1 MAKAAAWNR
10 QDNSPYPD
18 VNRQQEFIMKAVF
31 YSENGGPE
39 VMQYGERPDPT
50 LQDDGVLIRSEAI
63 SIEGGDLLN
72 RLISPPDP
80 VPFIPGYQA
89 AGIVEAV
96 GPSVT
101 LFQPGDRVVAFNWC
115 GSHAELFAAPE
126 SFTYAIPDS
135 LDLALASVAPIAFGT
150 AYDALIEY
158 GNLQPGEFVLI
169 QGAGGGVGLAAV
181 QIAKAA
187 GATVIGTASS
197 NERLERI
204 RPFGLDHVINYRDED
219 IAERCLSIT
228 GGSGVDIAVDLA
240 GGKGKELLIKALRP
254 HGRYAAV
261 GAATGEIPSF
271 SFFELIGE
279 MLHVF
284 GVSLGQEMHTERVR
298 ALVADIFAKLE
309 DGSYRM
315 PIDKTFALSDA
326 VAAHRHVAESHPFGR
341 VIMKP

>member
-1 MAKAAAWNR
+1 
-10 QDNSPYPD
+10 
-18 VNRQQEFIMKAVF
+18 MKAVF

-39 VMQYGERPDPT
+39 VMQYGDRPDPEM
-50 LQDDGVLIRSEAI
+50 QDDSVLIRSEAI

-72 RLISPPDP
+72 RLLSPPDP

-101 LFQPGDRVVAFNWC
+101 LFQPGDRVVAFNWS

-126 SFTYAIPDS
+126 SFTYAIPET
-135 LDLALASVAPIAFGT
+135 LDLSLAAVAPIAFGT

-158 GNLQPGEFVLI
+158 GDLQPGETVLI

-187 GATVIGTASS
+187 GATVIGTSS
-197 NERLERI
+197 SDERLELI
-204 RPFGLDHVINYRDED
+204 RPFGLDHGINYREED

-228 GGSGVDIAVDLA
+228 GGKGIDLAVDLA
-240 GGKGKELLIKALRP
+240 GGKGKDLLVKALRP

-261 GAATGEIPSF
+261 GAATGDIPSF

-279 MLHVF
+279 MLNVF
-284 GVSLGQEMHTERVR
+284 GVSLGQEMHSERVR
-298 ALVADIFAKLE
+298 ALVGDIFDKL
-309 DGSYRM
+309 DNGSYKM
-315 PIDKTFALSDA
+315 PIDRTFALSDA

-341 VIMKP
+341 VIMTP